1 MSDLYDYNKNVI
13 KMVSQFQKNFDIG
26 RAPFEITQSPRVLA
40 LIEET
45 EKIKRILVPTI
56 PFIDNAIGFNA
67 IKEASKIFAN
77 VPSSSLETSKALTN
91 SLRTFARIAN
101 STSVASISALDTAN
115 EISSFFENI
124 SSSLSGSGYEETF
137 DNYRQEIKSDLDD
150 ICNSEQAPSAAS
162 AHCVIN
168 PRLKKILLSII
179 YTFLP
184 VLLPMIQTQYL
195 HYLDSVA
202 DQEAKIQHD
211 AYHEKMIALDEERL
225 QFDKEQAQLRQEN
238 FEQFL
243 DIAQDFLSLFQ
254 QVLESLPESDLQDQD
269 MQRPDSSVLA
279 YPHSN
284 PSQNQPVRE
293 GLKCAPPPELPSTSS
308 AHSPAG
314 GTNDADDLNTS
325 K

>member
-13 KMVSQFQKNFDIG
+13 KMASQFQKSFDALKIP
-26 RAPFEITQSPRVLA
+26 REITFPSGVLS

-45 EKIKRILVPTI
+45 EKINRILTPTI
-56 PFIDNAIGFNA
+56 PFSDNAIGFYA
-67 IKEASKIFAN
+67 IKETSKIFAN
-77 VPSSSLETSKALTN
+77 IPGSSLETNKALIS

-124 SSSLSGSGYEETF
+124 SSSISGSGFEETF
-137 DNYRQEIKSDLDD
+137 DNYQQEIKSDLDD
-150 ICNSEQAPSAAS
+150 ICNSEQTPSAVS
-162 AHCVIN
+162 AHCAAN
-168 PRLKKILLSII
+168 PRLEKILLSII

-184 VLLPMIQTQYL
+184 ILLPMMQTQYL
-195 HYLDSVA
+195 HYLDSIA

-211 AYHEKMIALDEERL
+211 AYHEKMISLDEESLR
-225 QFDKEQAQLRQEN
+225 FDKEQAQLQQEN

-243 DIAQDFLSLFQ
+243 DIAQDFLSLCQ
-254 QVLESLPESDLQDQD
+254 QIYERLPEFDLQAQD
-269 MQRPDSSVLA
+269 MRRPDPSVLA
-279 YPHSN
+279 YPQSN
-284 PSQNQPVRE
+284 PSPSQPVHE
-293 GLKCAPPPELPSTSS
+293 GLKCTPSPELPSTSFV
-308 AHSPAG
+308 HSPAD